1 MTGPQH
7 GADIDA
13 VIREMRELAREPYQP
28 VDEVVAPRST
38 HYIMWL
44 FAALGATYCG

>member
-1 MTGPQH
+1 MPRYFFHVYDG
-7 GADIDA
+7 
-13 VIREMRELAREPYQP
+13 YQP

-38 HYIMWL
+38 HYKMWS